1 MNAQTAILAAT
12 AGAVTLLGLELFTAK
27 RVIDAV
33 KRDGVTIAFPPPIG
47 RVPLRPTPGGPE
59 LVELPRSAAA
69 AERSGHLLAFGA
81 AAAVAVAVLM
91 LARRG

>member
-33 KRDGVTIAFPPPIG
+33 KPDVLVLDVTPTELRTRKVWPGKVEYTDVIFPWLDATRAPAYG
-47 RVPLRPTPGGPE
+47 SEPTK
-59 LVELPRSAAA
+59 RCS
-69 AERSGHLLAFGA
+69 SS
-81 AAAVAVAVLM
+81 
-91 LARRG
+91 